1 MQASMLDQ
9 IQSLPV
15 FQRLVERIREKQP
28 VENLS
33 LPRAARIPVLAAVQ
47 KFFQMPVLLITDR
60 SDRSLQLDQE
70 WGFWQPDLD
79 RLYFPEPDPLYYER
93 IPWSRRTRQDRIDVL
108 ANFAAEMIPAYP
120 GIDAASGLAVVAP
133 IRSLITRTIPR
144 REFLKHSRVLRKGEM
159 EMLASLAASWY
170 QIGYEPASVVVS
182 PGQFARRG
190 GILDIWPPAEQFPV
204 RFEFFGDEIDMIR
217 EFDPRT
223 QRTIGKRSEVLITPA
238 REFILPGTGVENEY
252 LEADIPALYQEQA
265 TLLNYLPG
273 DCLVLID
280 DIEAVEN
287 TIREIDIQA
296 GSMRAGY
303 IREGSLMADAPF
315 PYLSRD
321 VLDDLPAWQNAVR
334 LGPLHT
340 STSGGLAGHFSAN
353 PRFGGELKSFIAH
366 LTETVHEG
374 CKTVVVSRQ
383 AARLEEIWSERSAS
397 TVSPQFLK
405 GSLEN
410 GFRLDA
416 PDQKTTRLYSDGE
429 IFGWGSIQPRQQ
441 PVRRAKAP
449 ELKYTDFQIGDWVVH
464 VDHGIGRYAGLVDRE
479 LGGAEGE
486 YLALEYAEGD
496 RLYVPVSQ
504 ADRVTRYVGPD
515 HHDPQITRLGS
526 SRWSRTKRKV
536 EQEVFEVAEDL
547 LKLYASRQTAQGY
560 AFSPDTAW
568 QQELEASFP
577 YIETEDQL
585 QVLAEVKQDM
595 ESLRPMDRLICGDVG
610 YGKTEIAVRAAFK
623 AVMDGKQ
630 VAILVPTTVL
640 AQQHYETF
648 QERMSAFPVEIR
660 MLSRFR
666 TPAEQ
671 RSVLAGLKAG
681 AVDVVIGTH
690 RLLSRDIRFSDL
702 GLLIIDEEQRFG
714 VSHKEKIK
722 KMRTNIDVLTMTA
735 TPIPRTMY
743 MALTGIR
750 DISRINTPPEER
762 LPVVT
767 RVGPY
772 DQDLIQKAIW
782 REMERGGQVFFV
794 HNRVRTIDAMKS
806 HLNHIVPGAKIGVAH
821 GQMAENVLAERMR
834 EFTAGEID
842 VLLTTSIIE
851 SGLDIPNANTIIID
865 QADMFGLA
873 QLYQLR
879 GRVGR
884 GAQRAYA
891 YFLKQRQGS
900 PTAEGRLR
908 LETIAEHTE
917 LGAGYSVAMRDLE
930 IRGAGD
936 ILGTRQSGNI
946 AAVGFHLYT
955 RLLSQAVKKT
965 SKPEKIKQELD
976 FSSGVEQPLVRVDLP
991 LAAGIPTDYIGDQN
1005 VRLSLYRRMAN
1016 LENEPEI
1023 NALREEFEDRFG
1035 PLPLT
1040 VEHLFLIL
1048 RIKNLA
1054 GKLGMDSINQQN
1066 GQILLNFPEESP
1078 LPQPWM
1084 TTEPTRFGESTIW
1097 LSFDLS
1103 TPDWAERLLGIMTDF
1118 TQKD

>member
-1 MQASMLDQ
+1 MQASILHQ
-9 IQSLPV
+9 IQTLPA
-15 FQRLVERIREKQP
+15 FQRLIEKILERQP
-28 VENLS
+28 VENLG
-33 LPRAARIPVLAAVQ
+33 LPRAARIPVLAAIQDQFQ
-47 KFFQMPVLLITDR
+47 KPVLLITDR
-60 SDRSLQLDQE
+60 SDRSLQLEQE
-70 WGFWQPDLD
+70 WGFWQLNLK
-79 RLYFPEPDPLYYER
+79 RLFFPEPDPLYYER

-108 ANFAAEMIPAYP
+108 AHFAGEMIPAFR
-120 GIDAASGLAVVAP
+120 GGEEASGLAVVAP
-133 IRSLITRTIPR
+133 IRSLITRTLPR
-144 REFLKHSRVLRKGEM
+144 REFLKHSRVFRTGDIQA
-159 EMLASLAASWY
+159 LASLAASWY
-170 QIGYEPASVVVS
+170 RIGYEPTSVVVS

-204 RFEFFGDEIDMIR
+204 RFEFFGDQVDMLR
-217 EFDPRT
+217 VFDPRT
-223 QRTIGKRSEVLITPA
+223 QRTIGKISEVLVTPA
-238 REFILPGTGVENEY
+238 REFIIPENGAEQDY
-252 LEADIPALYQEQA
+252 LEADIPMLYQEQA
-265 TLLNYLPG
+265 TLLNYLTG

-280 DIEAVEN
+280 DLDSVES
-287 TIREIDIQA
+287 TIREIDNQA
-296 GSMRAGY
+296 GSMRTGY
-303 IREGSLMADAPF
+303 IRDGTLMEEAPY
-315 PYLSRD
+315 PYLSQE
-321 VLDDLPAWQNAVR
+321 VLEGIPAWQNAVC

-340 STSGGLAGHFSAN
+340 SSSQDLAGHFSLN
-353 PRFGGELKSFIAH
+353 PRFGGELKSFTAH
-366 LTETVHEG
+366 VAETVRG
-374 CKTVVVSRQ
+374 GSKAVVVSRQ
-383 AARLEEIWSERSAS
+383 AARLEEIWTERSAS
-397 TVSPQFLK
+397 AASPRFLK

-410 GFRLDA
+410 GFQLAA
-416 PDQKTTRLYSDGE
+416 PDQKTMVLFSDGE

-464 VDHGIGRYAGLVDRE
+464 VDHGIGRYAGLVERE

-486 YLALEYAEGD
+486 YLAIEYAEGD

-526 SRWSRTKRKV
+526 TRWSRTKRKV
-536 EQEVFEVAEDL
+536 EREVFEVAEDL
-547 LKLYASRQTAQGY
+547 LRLYASRQTAQGY
-560 AFSPDTAW
+560 AFSPDTPW

-577 YIETEDQL
+577 YIETDDQL
-585 QVLAEVKQDM
+585 QVLSQVKKDM
-595 ESLRPMDRLICGDVG
+595 ESPRPMDRLICGDVG

-648 QERMSAFPVEIR
+648 QERTSAFPVEIR
-660 MLSRFR
+660 MLSRFQ
-666 TPAEQ
+666 TPAQQ
-671 RSVLAGLKAG
+671 RQIVAGLKVG

-690 RLLSRDIRFSDL
+690 RLLSNDIRFSDL
-702 GLLIIDEEQRFG
+702 GLLIVDEEQRFG

-772 DQDLIQKAIW
+772 DPELIQKAIW

-806 HLNHIVPGAKIGVAH
+806 HLKHIVPGAKIGVAH
-821 GQMAENVLAERMR
+821 GQMAENTLAERMR

-842 VLLTTSIIE
+842 VLLSTSIIE

-865 QADMFGLA
+865 RADMFGLA

-900 PTAEGRLR
+900 PTSEGRLR

-965 SKPEKIKQELD
+965 SKTEDQKRELQ
-976 FSSGVEQPLVRVDLP
+976 FSSGMEQPLVRVDLP
-991 LAAGIPTDYIGDQN
+991 LAAGIPSDYIVDQN
-1005 VRLSLYRRMAN
+1005 VRLSLYRRMAH
-1016 LENEPEI
+1016 LESEAEI
-1023 NALREEFEDRFG
+1023 EELREEFQDRFG
-1035 PLPLT
+1035 PPPIT

-1048 RIKNLA
+1048 KIKNLA
-1054 GKLGMDSINQQN
+1054 GKLGVDSINQQD
-1066 GQILLNFPEESP
+1066 GQILLNFPEEHP

-1097 LSFDLS
+1097 LSFDLN
-1103 TPDWAERLLGIMTDF
+1103 TPDWEEKLLGIMTDF
-1118 TQKD
+1118 TRKD